1 MAKTLRQVAPG
12 YADVT
17 PAADW
22 CEFIAY
28 EQRQNAGSE
37 RSTIYGSQCG
47 RWCAPADAK
56 YMMIDRRRS
65 RRITQFFY
73 RRC

>member
-28 EQRQNAGSE
+28 EQR
-37 RSTIYGSQCG
+37 
-47 RWCAPADAK
+47 
-56 YMMIDRRRS
+56 DRKS
-65 RRITQFFY
+65 VV
-73 RRC
+73 